1 MKILNY
7 FMIFIIL
14 LLFILMFGILR
25 DIENIKQ
32 QLEIDNVETDNAS
45 ECLVF
50 PCYTAP
56 HKWQWVSQ
64 KYLTKS
70 KVKRKGEL

>member
-7 FMIFIIL
+7 FMILIIIL
-14 LLFILMFGILR
+14 LLALMYGIHR
-25 DIENIKQ
+25 DIQNIKQ
-32 QLEIDNVETDNAS
+32 QMINIETDSGETDNAS
-45 ECLVF
+45 ECRVF

-64 KYLTKS
+64 KYLTK
-70 KVKRKGEL
+70 RKGVF